1 MKGPD
6 MPKYMKYLKNG
17 CVMPW
22 NETEFAKGGYEP
34 WTPIASTRRPPEPP
48 PPPADPSPSD
58 VAGAPDSTE
67 PDPEAPVAKK
77 RGRKAKA
84 RE

>member
-1 MKGPD
+1 

-22 NETEFAKGGYEP
+22 NEAEYAKGGYEP
-34 WTPIASTRRPPEPP
+34 WTPIASARRPPEPP
-48 PPPADPSPSD
+48 PPPADPSPSV
-58 VAGAPDSTE
+58 VAGEPDSTE